1 MKMNKKLLALP
12 ILILP
17 LTAMAQGKPEK
28 MSNTVIETAV
38 DRFVPLICKKD

>member
-28 MSNTVIETAV
+28 MSNTVIDAAI
-38 DRFVPLICKKD
+38 DKFVPLVCKKD